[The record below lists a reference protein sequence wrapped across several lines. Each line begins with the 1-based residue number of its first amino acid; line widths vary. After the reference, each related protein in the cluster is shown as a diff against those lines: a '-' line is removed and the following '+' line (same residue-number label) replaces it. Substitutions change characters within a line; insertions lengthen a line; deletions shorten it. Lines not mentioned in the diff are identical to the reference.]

1 MTVKNFS
8 IDILYGAQNVLII
21 ILHRISRFYVCRENL
36 LVISLIRFISHHVS
50 NQTWASTKV
59 KQLNGPCPPLPIP
72 PIHIHTHLSLF
83 HTHTHNFPKFVYRYM
98 YIMCASIYIY
108 TSSQPGTHMV
118 HKDKNKRTVYLP
130 FFIGIGPTDPWEH

>member
-50 NQTWASTKV
+50 NQTGASTKV

-108 TSSQPGTHMV
+108 IHHLNQAHIWFIKIKTKEQYIFLSS
-118 HKDKNKRTVYLP
+118 
-130 FFIGIGPTDPWEH
+130 